1 MGLLEVLFVIL
12 LGLKL
17 GGLITIGW
25 FFVFLPLIISF
36 GIYMTFGILTVVA
49 SKKVH
54 KEFKKW

>member
-17 GGLITIGW
+17 VGLITIGW

-36 GIYMTFGILTVVA
+36 GIYMTFGILAVIA
-49 SKKVH
+49 GKKAH